1 MRSVLKKKL
10 KLKKGNGGERKMA
23 FFLSLCNVDHGDAF
37 HQDLNKILLTSHQ
50 LEPSWIFQVGAI
62 AGTTLSASI

>member
-23 FFLSLCNVDHGDAF
+23 SSSFILCNVDHGDAF
-37 HQDLNKILLTSHQ
+37 YHHLNKILFDKPPPPT
-50 LEPSWIFQVGAI
+50 
-62 AGTTLSASI
+62 